1 MTLKIVKLD
10 KQCRI
15 AATCKQQLF
24 NPTCFAEEYAVNTLQ
39 ILSHRRIVAGL
50 SLLCC
55 YLHGKYSNK

>member
-24 NPTCFAEEYAVNTLQ
+24 NPTCFAEEYAVNT
-39 ILSHRRIVAGL
+39 RIVAGL